1 MPKPKPTSRFW
12 LGKIDKIFI
21 PKKIHIINLFKTQ
34 LKYLFQLSSKTH
46 NVYPNCCQLLD
57 YMTKNLPSQDLHHWY
72 RCHRLVGNSNPMIIE
87 KDLQIPPQP
96 CMSILKPASHLLALV
111 GTKGRTLAPRSV
123 NGLLGSHHYPCH
135 PPSQNAKLV
144 DGDAC

>member
-1 MPKPKPTSRFW
+1 
-12 LGKIDKIFI
+12 
-21 PKKIHIINLFKTQ
+21 
-34 LKYLFQLSSKTH
+34 
-46 NVYPNCCQLLD
+46 
-57 YMTKNLPSQDLHHWY
+57 
-72 RCHRLVGNSNPMIIE
+72 MIIE